1 MPNKAIHGITVAH
14 FFETHREKLK
24 MELVTGEAGLHRLI
38 REGSINRPSLA
49 LTGFF
54 KFFANKRIQVMG
66 AAEMTFFRT
75 LAPEEQARILHEML
89 DRQIPCLV
97 LTRSYQPTPAMLAV
111 SAERQLPIFRTSL
124 ITMHWVNLATLCI
137 DNEFAPSAT
146 IHATT
151 MEIKGMGVMLRGE
164 AGAGKSEC
172 ALALIERGHSLVA
185 DDLTVVKLIDERDL
199 LASSRPLNR
208 GYMECRGIGI
218 INIAEMFG
226 IHSVRLDKRLDL
238 VITLRAWTPEV
249 VEERTGLE
257 ENFFEILGLK
267 IPHFELFVRPGRDM
281 ARLVEVAAMVQ
292 ALRRVGHDPAQ
303 TFNERLIAH
312 MAAQMAPDAEP
323 ERVIKPV
330 IASGGGP
337 GATSSGT
344 RPPLDAPELS
354 TDDAG
359 E

>member
-1 MPNKAIHGITVAH
+1 MQKAIHGITVAH
-14 FFETHREKLK
+14 FFDTYRDKLK
-24 MELVTGEAGLHRLI
+24 LELLTGPDGLHRLI
-38 REGSINRPSLA
+38 REGSINRPALA

-54 KFFANKRIQVMG
+54 KYFANKRIQVMG
-66 AAEMTFFRT
+66 AAEMTYLRT
-75 LAPEEQARILHEML
+75 LAPAEQTRILTEMVE
-89 DRQIPCLV
+89 RQIPCLV
-97 LTRSYQPTPAMLAV
+97 LTRNYQPTPSMLAIAV
-111 SAERQLPIFRTSL
+111 EKKLPIFRTAM

-137 DNEFAPSAT
+137 DNEFAPAT
-146 IHATT
+146 TVHATT
-151 MEIKGMGVMLRGE
+151 LEIRGMGVMLRGE

-185 DDLTVVKLIDERDL
+185 DDLTVVKRIDERDL

-238 VITLRAWTPEV
+238 VVTLREWTPEV

-257 ENFFEILGLK
+257 EHFFEILDLK
-267 IPHFELFVRPGRDM
+267 LPHFELFVRPGRDM
-281 ARLVEVAAMVQ
+281 ARLVEVSSMVQ
-292 ALRRVGHDPAQ
+292 ALRRMGHDPAQ

-312 MAAQMAPDAEP
+312 MAAQMAPEP

-330 IASGGGP
+330 A
-337 GATSSGT
+337 ATSVPF
-344 RPPLDAPELS
+344 PPSAPI
-354 TDDAG
+354 TDDLPP
-359 E
+359 EDE